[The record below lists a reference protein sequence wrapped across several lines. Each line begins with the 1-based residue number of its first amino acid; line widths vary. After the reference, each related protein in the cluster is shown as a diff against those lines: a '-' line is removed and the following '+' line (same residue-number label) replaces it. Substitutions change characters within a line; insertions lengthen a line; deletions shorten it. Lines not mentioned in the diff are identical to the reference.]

1 MKKLSVIALTAS
13 LLVLGLTSINWAANP
28 AYNWNFAMN
37 ASEHS
42 MVYEVAA
49 FFKKAAEE
57 RSGGKIKV
65 NLFPSGQ
72 LGKDKEIAEGVI
84 AGNITGGCFNP
95 ATFSSYVPDAAI
107 FDLFNTF
114 DDRKHARAVFD
125 GALNDA
131 LVNMFAKIDIKP
143 LAFVEIGFRK
153 LMSNKKVET
162 IDDIAGQKIRVME
175 TPDQIAYWKAIGA
188 NPTPL
193 DWGEVYMA
201 LQQGTID
208 ANEQPEDFIRSAK
221 LYEVQKYM
229 IETSHLLQ
237 LAILFMNKNIY
248 EDLPADIKEIVDA
261 SAKDALEQGR
271 AASDARLAENREF
284 LKSQGMELLPA
295 SEELRAEMKKRSQ
308 EVNAGIRKKLGP
320 ELEAALDKALAEAK

>member
-1 MKKLSVIALTAS
+1 MMKKFALALALPLAMGFSTGVS
-13 LLVLGLTSINWAANP
+13 AAT
-28 AYNWNFAMN
+28 YDWNFAMN
-37 ASEHS
+37 AAENS
-42 MVYEVAA
+42 MVYQVAA
-49 FFKKAAEE
+49 LFKQAAEK
-57 RSGGKIKV
+57 RSNGAIKV

-72 LGKDKEIAEGVI
+72 LGGDKEIAEGVI

-95 ATFSSYVPDAAI
+95 ATFSSYLPDAAI

-114 DDRKHARAVFD
+114 KDRKHARAVFD
-125 GALNDA
+125 GALKDA
-131 LVNMFAKIDIKP
+131 LNESFAKVDVKP

-153 LMSNKKVET
+153 LMSNKKVVT
-162 IDDIAGQKIRVME
+162 IDDIKGQKIRVMQ

-221 LYEVQKYM
+221 LYEVQKYLV
-229 IETSHLLQ
+229 ETSHLLQ
-237 LAILFMNKNIY
+237 LGILFMNKKTY
-248 EDLPADIKEIVDA
+248 DGLPADIRAIVDA
-261 SAKDALEQGR
+261 AAKDTLEQGR
-271 AASDARLAENREF
+271 AASDARLSDNRAF

-295 SEELRAEMKKRSQ
+295 SDALLAEMTRRAQ
-308 EVNAGIRKKLGP
+308 AVDDGIRAKLSPG
-320 ELEAALDKALAEAK
+320 LRAALDKALAAAK

>member
-1 MKKLSVIALTAS
+1 MKKLLIVTLMAF
-13 LLVLGLTSINWAANP
+13 LVFGIVGVSSAAKP
-28 AYNWNFAMN
+28 TYNWNFALN
-37 ASEHS
+37 SSEHS
-42 MVYEVAA
+42 MVYQVAA
-49 FFKKAAEE
+49 LFKKNVEKQ
-57 RSGGKIKV
+57 SGGKIKV

-95 ATFSSYVPDAAI
+95 ATFSSYVPNAAI

-114 DDRKHARAVFD
+114 EDRKHARKVFD
-125 GALNDA
+125 GALNQA
-131 LVNMFAKIDIKP
+131 LIDMFAKIDIKP

-153 LMSNKKVET
+153 LMSNKKVEN
-162 IDDIAGQKIRVME
+162 IDDINGQKIRVME

-221 LYEVQKYM
+221 LYEVQDYM

-237 LAILFMNKNIY
+237 LGFLFMNKNLY
-248 EDLPADIKEIVDA
+248 NSLPDDIKKIVDA
-261 SAKDALEQGR
+261 SAKDTIEQGR
-271 AASDARLAENREF
+271 ATSDARLAKNRAF
-284 LKSQGMELLPA
+284 LQEQGMQFLPA
-295 SEELRAEMKKRSQ
+295 SPEMLAEMKKRAQS
-308 EVNAGIRKKLGP
+308 VNAGIRKKLGP
-320 ELEAALDKALAEAK
+320 ELEAALDKALEEAK